1 MLSQQCIQTV
11 QAEFVLVIFS
21 ANPSPSLQ
29 LFFKEIHLLHFFS
42 FSNKQMTY
50 IFLIQTLLTILI
62 VLLDE
67 TDIAAAEHYGNLQNS
82 ISQVGL
88 RINKDKTEIMHREG
102 ASPKALVG
110 LKVVEDFEYLAP
122 E

>member
-1 MLSQQCIQTV
+1 
-11 QAEFVLVIFS
+11 
-21 ANPSPSLQ
+21 
-29 LFFKEIHLLHFFS
+29 
-42 FSNKQMTY
+42 MTY

-67 TDIAAAEHYGNLQNS
+67 TDIAAAEHYGNLQNCT
-82 ISQVGL
+82 SQVGL

-102 ASPKALVG
+102 ASSKAPVG
-110 LKVVEDFEYLAP
+110 LKAVEDFVYLMP